1 MKEFKTSD
9 DLAFAI
15 NRAIADLQNIVK
27 DLPQGATKEELR
39 ETIKQ
44 TDSVVYTLISSVDN
58 VERKL
63 NKDEKDNSF
72 NANLI
77 GAVSRF
83 FERGTTR
90 KASNS

>member
-1 MKEFKTSD
+1 MKEFNTSD

-44 TDSVVYTLISSVDN
+44 TDSVVYTLILSVDEA
-58 VERKL
+58 ERKL
-63 NKDEKDNSF
+63 HKDEKDNSF
-72 NANLI
+72 NVNII
-77 GAVSRF
+77 GAVDRF
-83 FERGTTR
+83 FKRGT
-90 KASNS
+90 K